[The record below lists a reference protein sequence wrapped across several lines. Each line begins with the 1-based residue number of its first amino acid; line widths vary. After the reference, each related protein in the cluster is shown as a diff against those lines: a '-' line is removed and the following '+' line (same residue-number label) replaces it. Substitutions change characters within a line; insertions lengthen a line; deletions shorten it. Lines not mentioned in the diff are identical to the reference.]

1 MSQRAHHYLGRRG
14 WPPGA
19 PRLSALASEH
29 GLAVGTLWSRLERG
43 LSVERALATGIVTRD
58 AAGRRATLI
67 SPWSAGFW
75 PHTATGGPG
84 PKP

>member
-1 MSQRAHHYLGRRG
+1 MPRIRWVEYHGVNY
-14 WPPGA
+14 
-19 PRLSALASEH
+19 RLSALASEH

-43 LSVERALATGIVTRD
+43 MSVERALATGIVTRD